1 MNKIPENEK
10 NHSPFVEEI
19 PRYIRGC
26 RWFKIHW
33 EVPTEFHEDN
43 RTTRVDSHRWTIAN
57 PSYLLHHNFLST
69 LLFSGT
75 HWERFCTNRF
85 LVCCILCS
93 RQNKQTN
100 NRVSDAFVLENCF
113 LREHVVSRGYSG
125 NGMKELLLRFW
136 HSFQDAEEK
145 NFKEFRMTSSCT

>member
-1 MNKIPENEK
+1 MKK

-26 RWFKIHW
+26 RWLKIHW
-33 EVPTEFHEDN
+33 EVLTEFHEDN
-43 RTTRVDSHRWTIAN
+43 RTTRVDSHHWTIAN

-100 NRVSDAFVLENCF
+100 NRVSDAFLRTVFREITLCPVGIRVTEWKSCF
-113 LREHVVSRGYSG
+113 WDFGT
-125 NGMKELLLRFW
+125 
-136 HSFQDAEEK
+136 A
-145 NFKEFRMTSSCT
+145 FRMLKRTSKNIGWLPLLPNWKN